1 MRLFD
6 YFFVQREIKVEF
18 WQLKYYNEIGS
29 DIEGHMSSMSE
40 IRVFEKKLSSG
51 NHFRTQERL

>member
-29 DIEGHMSSMSE
+29 KIVGHMSSMSE